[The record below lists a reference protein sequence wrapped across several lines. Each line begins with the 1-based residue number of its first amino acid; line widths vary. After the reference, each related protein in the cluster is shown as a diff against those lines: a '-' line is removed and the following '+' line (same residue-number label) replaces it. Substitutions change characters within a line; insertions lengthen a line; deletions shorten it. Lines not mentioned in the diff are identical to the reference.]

1 MMLHTL
7 LANFALLTAFIYFG
21 YMTRSRFLSKQ
32 QNTPWTRMLLGL
44 MLGLFGV
51 VLMYYNFPIG
61 TQTVADFRQLPILIA
76 VYAGGGISGGISTLI
91 IAVYRLF
98 FLHGFSS
105 HSIVGA
111 ANVLITLLIA
121 LLFLRVRKLSLKRWM
136 PALLLSAANTMVIFL
151 LVLNINSWVEI
162 ITYTLLFIVAGLFT
176 YSMLQH
182 LREANES
189 LKMMREAATRDYL
202 TSLHNSRA
210 FEAMM
215 AQKITSSN
223 RNGTPFTLLF
233 VDIDFFK
240 QVNDSY
246 GHPAGDAILLQFAD
260 VLRDTFRPGDH
271 IFRKGG
277 EEFVILVDQ
286 CDAEQIEKIGERL
299 RQNVASHLFRLP
311 GGGEI
316 KLTISAGSATYPN
329 VHQEEL
335 ISKADQALYEAKKTG
350 RNRLC
355 RAI

>member
-1 MMLHTL
+1 MLYTL

-21 YMTRSRFLSKQ
+21 YMIRSRFLSKQ
-32 QNTPWTRMLLGL
+32 QNTPWTRTLLGL

-98 FLHGFSS
+98 FLHGFSF

-111 ANVLITLLIA
+111 INVLITLLIA

-162 ITYTLLFIVAGLFT
+162 GANTLLFIVAGLFT

-299 RQNVASHLFRLP
+299 RQNVASHLFCLP
-311 GGGEI
+311 GGGELM
-316 KLTISAGSATYPN
+316 LTISAGSATYPN

-335 ISKADQALYEAKKTG
+335 IGKADQALYEAKKTG